1 MLITFTDEKKLEKDV
16 NTLDDM
22 TRVHNDLEKHFKN
35 LDEIHYE

>member
-22 TRVHNDLEKHFKN
+22 TRVHNDQRMFVSLQS
-35 LDEIHYE
+35 